1 MLKQTARK
9 ILYPLALSFKADKII
24 SSFSKHRKMIIMY
37 HGVTEKNYTSITPR
51 HLISVDFKMHLSHL
65 KKNYDIVTLKQIF
78 ELHRNSTVPKKH
90 TIAITFDDGYVN
102 NFKTALPI
110 LESFKI
116 PATFFISAIC
126 TDDEHYI
133 LWSDLI
139 DIIRTKTSENY
150 LEFNGHKFYKTGKY
164 GIYNADLN
172 ISGFDYIKNLAPT
185 ERDVLLKDLI
195 VKYNVAK
202 MLGDISE
209 ECYKLINKE
218 QLKKFAASPFVE
230 IGSHGY
236 SHLNLANIPFN
247 IAEDELKKS
256 KQKIE
261 AVIEKEVVSMAYPD
275 GNYNDVIKST
285 SLKSGYKNLLAVNY
299 LLPDDAGDK
308 TILPRIGISNT
319 TTFEANML
327 LLSRGFDKVGF

>member
-9 ILYPLALSFKADKII
+9 FLYPLALTLKGDRII
-24 SSFSKHRKMIIMY
+24 SALSKHHLMILMY
-37 HGVTEKNYTSITPR
+37 HGVTEKDYTSITPR
-51 HLISVDFKMHLSHL
+51 HLTSVDFKKHLSHL

-78 ELHRNSTVPKKH
+78 ELHRNNTITKKH

-102 NFKTALPI
+102 NFTTALPI
-110 LESFKI
+110 LELFKI

-139 DIIRTKTSENY
+139 DIIRTKTLENY

-164 GIYNADLN
+164 GIYNSDLN
-172 ISGFDYIKNLAPT
+172 ISGFDYIKHLSPA
-185 ERDVLLKDLI
+185 ERDELLKDLTI
-195 VKYNVAK
+195 KYNVEK
-202 MLGDISE
+202 MLGDIST

-218 QLKKFAASPFVE
+218 QLKKFAASSFVE

-247 IAEDELKKS
+247 LAEDELKKS
-256 KQKIE
+256 KQKLE
-261 AVIEKEVVSMAYPD
+261 SVIEKEVLSLAYPD
-275 GNYNDVIKST
+275 GNYNDEIKSD
-285 SLKSGYKNLLAVNY
+285 SLRLGYKNLLAVNY
-299 LLPDDAGDK
+299 LLPSDIKDK
-308 TILPRIGISNT
+308 NILPRQGISNT
-319 TTFEANML
+319 TTYEANML